1 MTSETKAPFYTP
13 GGFREVLA
21 ISVPLILSTSS
32 TSLMFVVDRIFLS
45 WYSKDALAASL
56 PAGATAWAF
65 LCMFIGATGYVS
77 TFVSQYDGAGRQDRI
92 GAAIWQGFYFSCIA
106 SVFCALTYFLAE
118 PIFNL
123 ADHPKAIRENE
134 ILCFRVIVLGAGGF
148 IFSAALS
155 AFYSGRGKTWT
166 VMWVN
171 IAGALINGVLDY
183 LMIFG
188 YGGFPEWG
196 LFGAALAS
204 VIAPYVMTLIYIV
217 LLVLPENRQRFQT
230 LSSWRF
236 DRDLFLRLIRFGLPS
251 GLQFTMDVTAF
262 TTFILL
268 VGRLGE
274 LELAASN
281 IAFAINHL
289 LFMPMLGLAM
299 GTSVLVGRYLGAE
312 QPDHA
317 AKSTWT
323 SIWITTTYMTL
334 FSLAL
339 IIWPD
344 EFILIFDPGNWEGNF
359 AEVIQMTRILL
370 YFVAAYSVLDGWNIV
385 FSSALKGAG
394 DTRFVFLTALT
405 AAAITLIAP
414 VYLACIVY
422 GRGVYTAWFF
432 LFVWLLFLATVYFLR
447 FLAGKWRSMRVIEH
461 APAPGAVVE
470 EGPLVEV

>member
-1 MTSETKAPFYTP
+1 
-13 GGFREVLA
+13 
-21 ISVPLILSTSS
+21 
-32 TSLMFVVDRIFLS
+32 
-45 WYSKDALAASL
+45 
-56 PAGATAWAF
+56 
-65 LCMFIGATGYVS
+65 MFIGATGYVS
-77 TFVSQYDGAGRQDRI
+77 TFVSQYDGAGRRDRI
-92 GAAIWQGFYFSCIA
+92 GAAVWQGFYFSIVA
-106 SVFCALTYFLAE
+106 SAVCACAFFLAE

-123 ADHPKAIRENE
+123 AGHPKSIRDNE
-134 ILCFRVIVLGAGGF
+134 ILCFQVIVLGGGGF

-171 IAGALINGVLDY
+171 FAGAIVNGVLDY

-196 LFGAALAS
+196 LFGAAVAS
-204 VIAPYVMTLIYIV
+204 VIAPFVMTVIY
-217 LLVLPENRQRFQT
+217 LVLILLPGNRKEFHT
-230 LSSWRF
+230 LSAWRF
-236 DRDLFLRLIRFGLPS
+236 DRDLFGRLLKFGLPS
-251 GLQFTMDVTAF
+251 GLQFTMDIAAF
-262 TTFILL
+262 TTFVLL

-289 LFMPMLGLAM
+289 IFMPMFGLAM

-323 SIWITTTYMTL
+323 SFWITTTYMGL
-334 FSLAL
+334 FSLS
-339 IIWPD
+339 IVIWPE
-344 EFILIFDPGNWEGNF
+344 EFILIFDPGNWEGDF
-359 AEVIQMTRILL
+359 TEVIRMSRFLL
-370 YFVAAYSVLDGWNIV
+370 YFVAAYSLLDGANIV

-405 AAAITLIAP
+405 AALATLVIP
-414 VYLACIVY
+414 VYLACVVY
-422 GRGVYTAWFF
+422 GMGVYAAWS
-432 LFVWLLFLATVYFLR
+432 LLSVWIAALASVYFIR
-447 FLAGKWRSMRVIEH
+447 FRGGKWRSMRVIEH

-470 EGPLVEV
+470 EGPVVEI